1 MTGYEKGCEELGL
14 RGSGAQAI
22 GSKRTSFGGKR
33 PASLGRTV
41 SRGVEEVL
49 ALKTLSLIGG
59 REGGGKDD

>member
-33 PASLGRTV
+33 PASLGRTG
-41 SRGVEEVL
+41 SDL
-49 ALKTLSLIGG
+49 L
-59 REGGGKDD
+59 

>member
-33 PASLGRTV
+33 PASLGRTCCD
-41 SRGVEEVL
+41 RGFGF
-49 ALKTLSLIGG
+49 KNTQSYWG
-59 REGGGKDD
+59 